1 MEILRFKRLVGALL
15 IILLNLM
22 LGGLLRLPTSLIS
35 LMLTV
40 NSSYIIA
47 SVAGI
52 VVGFLGN
59 VLVVI
64 VEAATLI
71 IIYFI
76 MLNINLSISLIYVV
90 FPYLLG
96 VIIGSSFLRRLNLT
110 LPKIYAGVGI
120 HSLSNFLMIT
130 GASLI
135 TMYFISTLPVSSEL
149 VLSSKALAGFKYY
162 IMLCGL
168 ICNSFV
174 VSVST
179 QFEQINLKY
188 VPTYILLILT
198 VSLSWISTPSI
209 ILTSYEYLRGT
220 ESYFIL
226 GKIVRKLSGGTP
238 KYVFG
243 GYVKIPI
250 NVKDNKHVVIVGMS
264 GSGKSYL
271 AMKIVKQLA
280 GKHPILIID
289 PHGEYVELV
298 RSLKGRVLTPLGNPV
313 NPLDTLGKPKNVRAE
328 EVSDMIKRVF
338 RLGNLQK
345 YSLYNLILSTYE
357 RLGDGVI
364 PTFND
369 VYSTLIYY
377 LDNASNPSSEV
388 YLSREMLSALIP
400 YLDLLRGPYLTS
412 TALRPE
418 DLVNGLTVIDLS
430 VVESE
435 SLIGIYVESL
445 LYLLETYIK
454 TSSSSELLII
464 VDEAHKF
471 MGGKI
476 APLLS
481 KLIMEGRKFG
491 LGLIIITQQ
500 PLDLE
505 PSIIANSAYIIS
517 FAIQEVNNLNYI
529 SKVLCGS
536 NIKYEVVRNL
546 VANLKK
552 HEALVRIR
560 DEGGLYLIKA

>member
-1 MEILRFKRLVGALL
+1 MEALRFKRIVSALL
-15 IILLNLM
+15 ILLLNLA
-22 LGGLLRLPTSLIS
+22 LSELLRLPTSLIS

-40 NSSYIIA
+40 NSSYIIV

-59 VLVVI
+59 VLVVVI
-64 VEAATLI
+64 EAITLM
-71 IIYFI
+71 IIYSI
-76 MLNINLSISLIYVV
+76 TLNISLNISLIYVV
-90 FPYLLG
+90 LPYLLG
-96 VIIGSSFLRRLNLT
+96 VIVGSSFLKKLNLT
-110 LPKIYAGVGI
+110 LPKTYAGVGVQ
-120 HSLSNFLMIT
+120 SLSNFLMIT

-135 TMYFISTLPVSSEL
+135 AVYFISELPLGSEL
-149 VLSSKALAGFKYY
+149 VLGSKALTGLKYY
-162 IMLCGL
+162 LMLCGL
-168 ICNSFV
+168 ICNSFI
-174 VSVST
+174 VSAST
-179 QFEQINLKY
+179 RFERSGLKSI
-188 VPTYILLILT
+188 PTYILLILA

-209 ILTSYEYLRGT
+209 ILTSFNYLGGM
-220 ESYFIL
+220 EDYFIL
-226 GKIVRKLSGGTP
+226 GKIVRKLGGGGP
-238 KYVFG
+238 KHVFG

-271 AMKIVKQLA
+271 AMKIVKQLV
-280 GKHPILIID
+280 GKHSVLIID

-298 RSLKGRVLTPLGNPV
+298 RSLKGKVLTPLGNPV
-313 NPLDTLGKPKNVRAE
+313 NPLDTLGKPRNVRAE
-328 EVSDMIKRVF
+328 EVSDMVKRVF

-357 RLGDGVI
+357 RLGDSVI

-377 LDNASNPSSEV
+377 LDNTSNSSSDV
-388 YLSREMLSALIP
+388 YLSSEMLSTLIP

-418 DLVNGLTVIDLS
+418 DLVNGLTVVDLS

-454 TSSSSELLII
+454 TSSKGLLIV

-491 LGLIIITQQ
+491 LGLIVITQQ

-505 PSIIANSAYIIS
+505 PNIIANSAYIVS
-517 FAIQEVNNLNYI
+517 FAIQEVSNLNYI

-536 NIKYEVVRNL
+536 NVKYEVVRDMI
-546 VANLKK
+546 ANLKK
-552 HEALVRIR
+552 YEALVRIR